1 MGLKFL
7 GVDPGYARMGYG
19 VIDVSGNR
27 AEFSDAGVFETSAK
41 QAEGER
47 LSNLQDFLRRLFKQ
61 HVIEHAGLEQVF
73 LRRDLTTGIK
83 LSEARGVILM
93 NLYQA
98 KIPYSEIS
106 PTSMKKSITGSGTAQ
121 KKTLQLMTA
130 KLLNLPTQM
139 KIDDAADG
147 LGLAFC
153 AWLKW
158 QALQMQHRVRPTK
171 GAAEN
176 R

>member
-7 GVDPGYARMGYG
+7 GIDPGYARLGYG
-19 VIDVSGNR
+19 IIEVTGNR
-27 AEFSDAGVFETSAK
+27 AAFVDAGVFETSPK
-41 QAEGER
+41 QGEGER
-47 LSNLQDFLRRLFKQ
+47 LTRLQDYLQKLFAE
-61 HVIEHAGLEQVF
+61 HSITHAGLEQVF

-93 NLYQA
+93 NLFQA
-98 KIPYSEIS
+98 EISYSEITPS
-106 PTSMKKSITGSGTAQ
+106 AMKKTITGSGSAQ
-121 KKTLQLMTA
+121 KKTVQLMTA
-130 KLLNLPTQM
+130 KLLNLPAQM

-158 QALQMQHRVRPTK
+158 QMKRRS
-171 GAAEN
+171 
-176 R
+176 